1 MLQLSSVD
9 ESYKLF
15 INKILYIKNTAMN
28 VRNFDPKITRDLSQK
43 CIFTLKIDNYVRLI
57 ATNI

>member
-1 MLQLSSVD
+1 MLQLSFVD

-15 INKILYIKNTAMN
+15 INKILYIKITAMN
-28 VRNFDPKITRDLSQK
+28 VRNFDPNITRDLSQK
-43 CIFTLKIDNYVRLI
+43 RICTLKIDNYVRLI